1 MGLCFLLRKKKEL
14 DSLEGQKAPAHRD
27 SSHVPRL
34 CCSPSLPVA
43 PAWGFLSIPGALGG
57 LMRRDAEGV
66 EEEMK
71 LCDAR

>member
-1 MGLCFLLRKKKEL
+1 M
-14 DSLEGQKAPAHRD
+14 
-27 SSHVPRL
+27 
-34 CCSPSLPVA
+34 A
-43 PAWGFLSIPGALGG
+43 PAWGFPSIPGALGG